1 MTHLPLLRNIGG
13 LVILVLTC
21 MAIRFV
27 WQCQKSVFYC
37 YKPYNLFERNS
48 SLVTLRF
55 NTLTVNE
62 IWRDELTFSL
72 ITLGCFGQNVPFP
85 DLG

>member
-1 MTHLPLLRNIGG
+1 M
-13 LVILVLTC
+13 C
-21 MAIRFV
+21 
-27 WQCQKSVFYC
+27 VFYPELTYY
-37 YKPYNLFERNS
+37 YKPYNFFARNS

-72 ITLGCFGQNVPFP
+72 ITLDCLGLNVPFP

>member
-27 WQCQKSVFYC
+27 WQCQKSVFIVISHII
-37 YKPYNLFERNS
+37 FFARNS

-62 IWRDELTFSL
+62 IWRDELIFSL
-72 ITLGCFGQNVPFP
+72 ITLDCLGLNVPFP

>member
-1 MTHLPLLRNIGG
+1 MSK
-13 LVILVLTC
+13 VC
-21 MAIRFV
+21 
-27 WQCQKSVFYC
+27 FYC

-48 SLVTLRF
+48 SLVTLWL

-62 IWRDELTFSL
+62 IWRDELIFSL
-72 ITLGCFGQNVPFP
+72 ITLGCLGLNVPFP